1 MHDVHGAYRK
11 EILRH
16 IALMTIDGG
25 PPPLGLCAVALAID
39 LEAFALDEGQLVR
52 VFSLVVA
59 RRVDD
64 AVVGNTQLAD

>member
-1 MHDVHGAYRK
+1 
-11 EILRH
+11 
-16 IALMTIDGG
+16 MTIDGG